1 VDQDRDSADR
11 RLGAPALLFVFIGVA
26 VPAVRVVGGF
36 GLAVSTALLCRRSA
50 QVKKPI
56 DVPRLRVLGPD
67 FPARPV
73 YARAGSAQDG
83 RSEGC
88 HESDDNGRNGDRS
101 ARTPL
106 DRMTPDSTAVDQLIS
121 PVATFTQVTASVSTT
136 FGGVPRV

>member
-1 VDQDRDSADR
+1 MGEAR
-11 RLGAPALLFVFIGVA
+11 R
-26 VPAVRVVGGF
+26 
-36 GLAVSTALLCRRSA
+36 
-50 QVKKPI
+50 
-56 DVPRLRVLGPD
+56 
-67 FPARPV
+67 
-73 YARAGSAQDG
+73 
-83 RSEGC
+83 C